1 MKKKIDL
8 LSGYKKSIYYIFS
21 YFLICAFAG
30 WIFET
35 TFVLITT
42 GHFTNRGLFLAKENF
57 GFYFKNLKSIPVIRS
72 IPVVLGLPIIGMY
85 GLGGC
90 FIVFSFSRLAKRPI
104 LLFFIGMVSMTI
116 LEYIS
121 GAFCV
126 YIMHKTY
133 WDYSK
138 EFLNFQGIVCLS
150 SSLAWGAL
158 SVFTILFLKSK
169 LALIYTHERKIK
181 NYKKIIIAV
190 MIYTA
195 ICIVCKYL
203 IFK

>member
-1 MKKKIDL
+1 LKKKIDF
-8 LSGYKKSIYYIFS
+8 LSGYKKSVYYIFS

-42 GHFTNRGLFLAKENF
+42 GHFTNRGLFLAKESF
-57 GFYFKNLKSIPVIRS
+57 GFYFDSLKAIPIIKD
-72 IPVVLGLPIIGMY
+72 IPVVLGLPIIGIY

-90 FIVFSFSRLAKRPI
+90 FIVFSFSKLAKRPI
-104 LLFFIGMVSMTI
+104 LLFFIGMVSMTL

-121 GAFCV
+121 GVFCK

-138 EFLNFQGIVCLS
+138 EFLNFQGIICLS

-158 SVFTILFLKSK
+158 SVFAILFLKSK
-169 LALIYTHERKIK
+169 LALIYSHERKIK

-195 ICIVCKYL
+195 ICIVCKYF